1 MNSIKVLDVT
11 LRDGGCVNDFNFGQV
26 YMEQILAAQEA
37 SGVEMIEMGYL
48 DENKGSLQG
57 RTQWKTSEAIY
68 ETLMKT
74 KKPGVTYLAIMDYG
88 KFNVDN
94 LPQRSDKTIDGIR
107 VAFHKKNMR
116 DIPAIGRKIMDK
128 GYKFFIQPMITMRYS
143 DREMLDLIEMINQEL
158 PDASACYI
166 VDSFG
171 EILNCV

>member
-48 DENKGSLQG
+48 DENKGTLQG

-74 KKPGVTYLAIMDYG
+74 KKLGVTYLAIMDYG

-94 LPQRSDKTIDGIR
+94 LPQRSEKTIDGIR

-116 DIPAIGRKIMDK
+116 DIPDIGRKSWIKD
-128 GYKFFIQPMITMRYS
+128 
-143 DREMLDLIEMINQEL
+143 INSL
-158 PDASACYI
+158 S
-166 VDSFG
+166 S
-171 EILNCV
+171 L